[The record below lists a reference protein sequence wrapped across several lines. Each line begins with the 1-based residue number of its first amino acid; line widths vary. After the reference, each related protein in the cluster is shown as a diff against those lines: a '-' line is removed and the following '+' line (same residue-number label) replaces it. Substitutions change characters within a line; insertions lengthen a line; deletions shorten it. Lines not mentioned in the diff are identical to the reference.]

1 MFGWPFKSSVAAA
14 AGATSTSAS
23 TYSIDSHPEMFAPL
37 HLVAD
42 ALIEHLAQTYDVQV
56 SRDASHA
63 DDFLRHPQLL
73 YFQAWQVTIRYRSR
87 PSAESQ

>member
-1 MFGWPFKSSVAAA
+1 MINYGSRRDR
-14 AGATSTSAS
+14 AGRPAD
-23 TYSIDSHPEMFAPL
+23 TYSIDSHPERFAPL

-63 DDFLRHPQLL
+63 DDFLRHPALER
-73 YFQAWQVTIRYRSR
+73 VTRLTRS
-87 PSAESQ
+87 